1 MGMIIIIGGIVLLLQ
16 LLWSVFCAKASAPA
30 KIRLLNFAWFF
41 CWLPCQ
47 GLRDI
52 LSIPGLGFFL
62 MHRNPRHKQ

>member
-41 CWLPCQ
+41 CWLPC
-47 GLRDI
+47 
-52 LSIPGLGFFL
+52 
-62 MHRNPRHKQ
+62 